1 MCVWLICVPVAAINI
16 SEQNYLR
23 YHKSQLYSIYQHQQ
37 NESAHS
43 NRFKMLHNKVQFFKS
58 FHSFFL
64 FHFVPEIA
72 KKKKNNYNKL
82 KKVHTYIQY
91 LYLFPVAVRL
101 LQFLAKCFLLSI
113 NVSCGLHIYLYIY
126 ICICIFIYIHMYM
139 YLYI

>member
-1 MCVWLICVPVAAINI
+1 MLIYSEQHDANPAHCACDSKTVRAAETVGKLFRSAKRASFYIHLWYIAKIKKIVVNVCLICVPVAAINI

-43 NRFKMLHNKVQFFKS
+43 NRFKMLHNKVQFKS

-72 KKKKNNYNKL
+72 KTKK
-82 KKVHTYIQY
+82 
-91 LYLFPVAVRL
+91 
-101 LQFLAKCFLLSI
+101 
-113 NVSCGLHIYLYIY
+113 
-126 ICICIFIYIHMYM
+126 
-139 YLYI
+139 